1 MAERA
6 IKKYKEEFPPAELS
20 VVNEVQT
27 KSNDDFSRAS
37 HFGWALLP
45 MWVGVTYLFLK
56 DMGRISEITVSSVSA
71 IPLTYTSLDSSFVG
85 HLLMLGL
92 FFFGVGF
99 GLWILRNITKV
110 EEQNL

>member
-20 VVNEVQT
+20 VATEVQT
-27 KSNDDFSRAS
+27 KCNDDFSRAS

-56 DMGRISEITVSSVSA
+56 DMGRISEVTVSSLSA
-71 IPLTYTSLDSSFVG
+71 IPVTYTSFDSSFVG
-85 HLLMLGL
+85 HVLMLGL

-99 GLWILRNITKV
+99 GLWILRMITKV